1 MSSDSVQ
8 AGPPLSAEP
17 AESESAARSMPAA
30 RSRLIY
36 LAEAYA
42 LLALTLLLIG
52 VFSLLPSTR
61 GTFPTI
67 GNIQAT
73 LGNQAVLTIIAV
85 GAVLP
90 LVAGAYDFSVGA
102 NMGLSSVLAGK
113 ALATGAS
120 VSVGLLV
127 AAGTGLAIG
136 LTNGLLVTR
145 ARVNSV
151 IATLGMAA
159 VISGLVSWVT
169 GGQAIVNGIP
179 ASLGSFGAATFLDI
193 PLPVYV
199 AIAVSAV
206 VYFVL
211 GHTTWGRYTHGAG
224 SNPAAAR
231 LVGINVRRVTL
242 STFVLGGM
250 LAGAAGMIE
259 IARIGVANPQVG
271 PDFTVPAI
279 AAAFLSVAA
288 IKPGTFNVGGIL
300 VAILFLGALNSGMN
314 LAGVNSYVNNI
325 ANGIALIAGVAL
337 AGFFGRDRRGA
348 ES

>member
-1 MSSDSVQ
+1 MSYESIETTPAPAVDALDAADHV
-8 AGPPLSAEP
+8 GRGSARQE
-17 AESESAARSMPAA
+17 
-30 RSRLIY
+30 RLVY
-36 LAEAYA
+36 FAEAYA
-42 LLALTLLLIG
+42 LVGLTVALIVL
-52 VFSLLPSTR
+52 FSVLPSTT
-61 GTFPTI
+61 GTFPSV
-67 GNIQAT
+67 GNLQAT

-90 LVAGAYDFSVGA
+90 LVANAYDFSVGA
-102 NMGLSSVLAGK
+102 NMGLSAVLAGK
-113 ALATGAS
+113 ALAAGAP
-120 VSVGLLV
+120 VVVALLV
-127 AAGTGLAIG
+127 AAGTGVAVG
-136 LTNGLLVTR
+136 LTNGLVVTR

-159 VISGLVSWVT
+159 VISGVLSWIT

-179 ASLGSFGAATFLDI
+179 SSLTSFGADTFLDI

-199 AIAVSAV
+199 ALAVSAI

-211 GHTTWGRYTHGAG
+211 GHTTYGRYTHSVGA
-224 SNPAAAR
+224 NRTAAR
-231 LVGINVRRVTL
+231 LVGVNVRRVTL
-242 STFVLGGM
+242 STFVIGGM
-250 LAGAAGMIE
+250 LAGGAGLIE

-288 IKPGTFNVGGIL
+288 IRPGTFNVGGIL
-300 VAILFLGALNSGMN
+300 VAILFLGALNSGLN
-314 LAGVNSYVNNI
+314 LAGVSSYVNNI

-337 AGFFGRDRRGA
+337 AGLFGRQRGDA